1 MSFLDLLLAEAI
13 ASGLA
18 RAAAEAQRP
27 PPENFFVL
35 PADPEVR
42 KYVNVSI
49 LELVVLHDFNNCISY
64 NNKPHI
70 TNVTAGLE
78 EDSFLL

>member
-35 PADPEVR
+35 PPDPEVR
-42 KYVNVSI
+42 KYI
-49 LELVVLHDFNNCISY
+49 
-64 NNKPHI
+64 
-70 TNVTAGLE
+70 
-78 EDSFLL
+78 